1 MASRVVVV
9 VPRHETAL
17 HDYLRRS
24 LASVKDVEVVL
35 DRRAAAATPADE
47 RRRTPAENGER
58 RLLLCSLVHC
68 PSTPPSVATE
78 PPGATDDVTPR
89 TLLWPALRLEHL

>member
-24 LASVKDVEVVL
+24 LACVKDVEVVL
-35 DRRAAAATPADE
+35 DRRAAAVPPADE
-47 RRRTPAENGER
+47 RRRTAAENGER

-68 PSTPPSVATE
+68 PSPPPLVAIE
-78 PPGATDDVTPR
+78 PEVAAAEVTPR